1 MVFQR
6 KGILIIVLLLVLW
19 SCNSNKKATT
29 NHNQENSHNIVQTKY
44 AELLNVPPSE
54 IQNIAL
60 YDFIDKWLG
69 VKYKFGGTTQEGVD
83 CSGFANTLYKEV
95 YKTVLP
101 RTSQDIA
108 KQLKSTPKNNL
119 SEGDILVFDIDGKK
133 SSHIGIYL
141 TNNKFVHSSTSRGVI
156 ISSLEHPYYQK
167 AFSKAGQL

>member
-1 MVFQR
+1 
-6 KGILIIVLLLVLW
+6 LW

-29 NHNQENSHNIVQTKY
+29 NHNKENLHNIVQTKY